1 MRTKLGTALSVI
13 GGFLILVAL
22 LGQFYAPDKLMRT
35 PLDVDNTTDLFGT
48 ATLSGEQVPVKA
60 WSVTFTDS
68 ARSTDDVAVWV
79 NSSCLVKD
87 EGGIEGCVSSDDP
100 EDRLLSASTDN
111 FATDRVSGLAVND
124 PQYLPAEAEPHEG
137 LVNKWPFE
145 SEKITYPW
153 WDSVVGAPVDAAYD
167 RTEEI
172 DGLETWVF
180 KVSVS
185 DVPIELAEDVPGTY
199 NDEKELWIE
208 PMTGAIVDQ
217 VDHQERLD
225 EDGEVA
231 IAINLEFTDE
241 EVAESIEDAQANVDK
256 LVLVTETVP
265 LIGYLVGIPMAIAGL
280 VLLVLGLRKSGGSGS
295 SATTTSGKTP
305 VKTA

>member
-145 SEKITYPW
+145 SEKTTYPW
-153 WDSVVGAPVDAAYD
+153 WDSVVGAPVDATYD

-172 DGLETWVF
+172 DGLETWVY

-199 NDEKELWIE
+199 NDEKELWVE

-241 EVAESIEDAQANVDK
+241 EVAESDRGRPGERRQA
-256 LVLVTETVP
+256 
-265 LIGYLVGIPMAIAGL
+265 
-280 VLLVLGLRKSGGSGS
+280 RRS
-295 SATTTSGKTP
+295 SP
-305 VKTA
+305 RPCR